1 MVIGVP
7 DEKWG
12 EAVKAVVVL
21 QGGHEPSDSLT
32 AELQRLVKDQKG
44 SQQSP
49 KTIDYV
55 AALPL
60 TPVGKPDKKAV
71 RAMYWGGTDRLVS

>member
-21 QGGHEPSDSLT
+21 RPGFAASEALT
-32 AELQRLVKDQKG
+32 KELQQLVKTAKG
-44 SQQSP
+44 SQQAP

-55 AALPL
+55 ASLPL
-60 TPVGKPDKKAV
+60 TAVGKPDKKAV
-71 RAMYWGGTDRLVS
+71 RARYWASSDRAVS